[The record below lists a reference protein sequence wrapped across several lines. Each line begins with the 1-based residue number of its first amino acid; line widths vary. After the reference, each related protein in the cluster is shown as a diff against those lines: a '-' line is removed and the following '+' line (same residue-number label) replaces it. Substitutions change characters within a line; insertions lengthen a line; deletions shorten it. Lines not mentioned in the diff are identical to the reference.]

1 MRIATGAAVFLWIC
15 SSVQAYGQQDST
27 RLLLRFKLHFQSRF
41 SFVEGKPL
49 SFWAGS
55 VGYAWG
61 PYDREI
67 TLGYQWLG
75 SRGIRQW
82 QRIEKQQAFAEA
94 SPIYPRTDAGYFN
107 LGYWHIV
114 HNSRRWKAGFPL
126 EIGLGRAHTDFYSLA
141 LDKPLLLAV
150 PQRSLLV
157 PIHAGGYVEWKA
169 TRWVGIGVH
178 SGYRY
183 NLLRSGT
190 LRTFDG
196 MYYRFR
202 VVVYP
207 AAYREGFNFL
217 FRGKPLPSPFFDK
230 D

>member
-15 SSVQAYGQQDST
+15 ASVQVYGQQDTT
-27 RLLLRFKLHFQSRF
+27 RFLLRFKLHFQSRF
-41 SFVEGKPL
+41 SFVEGRPL

-82 QRIEKQQAFAEA
+82 QRIEKQQARAEG
-94 SPIYPRTDAGYFN
+94 SPIYPRTDAGYYN

-126 EIGLGRAHTDFYSLA
+126 EIGLGRARTHFYSLGR
-141 LDKPLLLAV
+141 LRGMESYPVGRHWLSQRVPLQPLAV
-150 PQRSLLV
+150 RAAPYVRWHVLSLSGGGV
-157 PIHAGGYVEWKA
+157 PGGLP
-169 TRWVGIGVH
+169 R
-178 SGYRY
+178 
-183 NLLRSGT
+183 
-190 LRTFDG
+190 
-196 MYYRFR
+196 
-202 VVVYP
+202 
-207 AAYREGFNFL
+207 GFKISVSWQTVAFPFL
-217 FRGKPLPSPFFDK
+217 
-230 D
+230 